1 MTTREMPSPAFLT
14 PTPSATKLPISFEMV
29 KQREQQEG
37 AAREIIA
44 GEWAE
49 ENEMAGRLHNLITK
63 RVVKKLDDFVEANHL
78 GEVYGDNLTYILQG
92 TRQNIITQR
101 VPDIS
106 FVREERVDHDN
117 DGPLLIAPD
126 IAIEVLSPTEREGET
141 AGKIADY
148 LRFGSQQVW
157 VIDPEE
163 RSLAVHF
170 PTGRVRVYQGEDVL
184 PGGEL
189 LPGFELR
196 IADLFA

>member
-1 MTTREMPSPAFLT
+1 
-14 PTPSATKLPISFEMV
+14 MV
-29 KQREQQEG
+29 EQREQQEG

-44 GEWAE
+44 GEWAK
-49 ENEMAGRLHNLITK
+49 ENEMAGQLHGLIGGRLYFTLY
-63 RVVKKLDDFVEANHL
+63 LFVSNHQL
-78 GEVYGDNLTYILQG
+78 GQVYPDNTSYILEG
-92 TRQNIITQR
+92 TPQNIRIHR
-101 VPDIS
+101 IPDLS
-106 FVREERVDHDN
+106 FVREERVN
-117 DGPLLIAPD
+117 RQNMGPMLFAPD

-184 PGGEL
+184 PGGDL